1 MVAPGAFDIVNRA
14 FAAMS
19 ANDLDTVRELMSP
32 DVAYHL
38 VNKIPSHQ
46 RMWNGFDEFEALE
59 HGIQAST
66 KNTYQSAVV
75 ALHAA
80 GPELVIVHGQTSATF
95 DGRSCHEMNW
105 VIVARVVD
113 GKIVQMVDTPETAL
127 DNFWR
132 PPKSR

>member
-1 MVAPGAFDIVNRA
+1 VPAPSAFDIVNRA

-19 ANDLDTVRELMSP
+19 ANDLDTLRPLMSP

-38 VNKIPSHQ
+38 VNMIPSHQ
-46 RMWNGFDEFEALE
+46 RMWNGFEEFEGLE
-59 HGIQAST
+59 RGIQAST
-66 KNTYQSAVV
+66 KNTYQSKVV

-105 VIVARVVD
+105 VIVARVLDNV
-113 GKIVQMVDTPETAL
+113 IVQMVDTPETAL
-127 DNFWR
+127 DEFWR
-132 PPKSR
+132 PRKK